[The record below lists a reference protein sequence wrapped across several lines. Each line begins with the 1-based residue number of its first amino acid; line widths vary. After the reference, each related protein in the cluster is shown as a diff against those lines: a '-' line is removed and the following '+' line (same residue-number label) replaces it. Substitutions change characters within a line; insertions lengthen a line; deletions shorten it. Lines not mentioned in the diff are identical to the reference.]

1 MSAAQGEIEVMAR
14 PIKSAAQRTDGAEP
28 SAELTEPE
36 DQQVAGAGGELS
48 EPAPE
53 PDDTVVAE
61 PEPPVDHRAEHAARR
76 VSARTEPPA
85 PEPPPSV
92 KSPGVKGKAGIMRF
106 RIIRRR
112 LH

>member
-1 MSAAQGEIEVMAR
+1 MAR

-28 SAELTEPE
+28 DAELTEPD
-36 DQQVAGAGGELS
+36 DQQVIGAGGGPN
-48 EPAPE
+48 EPAAE

-61 PEPPVDHRAEHAARR
+61 PEPPVEHRAEPAARR
-76 VSARTEPPA
+76 VSTRTEPPT

-92 KSPGVKGKAGIMRF
+92 TSPGVKGKAGIMRF